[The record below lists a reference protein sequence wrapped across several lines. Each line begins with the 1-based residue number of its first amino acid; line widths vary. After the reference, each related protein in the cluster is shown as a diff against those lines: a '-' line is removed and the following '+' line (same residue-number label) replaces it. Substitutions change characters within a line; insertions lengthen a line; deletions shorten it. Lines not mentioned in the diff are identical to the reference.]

1 MKAKYIIGSV
11 VIVVFVVWGATSFL
25 KTTIQYVPIDEARQ
39 ASRTV
44 QVMGKIDF
52 DQVVFNTDDAR
63 LEFAVYDAD
72 AENKNTAASM
82 KVVYYGVVPG
92 NFHQATSVVLK
103 GKSNGEEFVAD
114 QMLVKCPSKYQGE
127 GDEYQDI
134 DKHNEAADRG
144 GV

>member
-1 MKAKYIIGSV
+1 M
-11 VIVVFVVWGATSFL
+11 
-25 KTTIQYVPIDEARQ
+25 
-39 ASRTV
+39 
-44 QVMGKIDF
+44 
-52 DQVVFNTDDAR
+52 
-63 LEFAVYDAD
+63 
-72 AENKNTAASM
+72 
-82 KVVYYGVVPG
+82 
-92 NFHQATSVVLK
+92 VLK

>member
-1 MKAKYIIGSV
+1 VKVKYIIGSA
-11 VIVVFVVWGATSFL
+11 VIVIFVVWGATAFL
-25 KTTIQYVPIDEARQ
+25 KTTIRYVPIEEARQ
-39 ASRTV
+39 ATRTV

-52 DQVVFNTDDAR
+52 DQVVFNTDDSR

-72 AENKNTAASM
+72 AESKNGAASM

-127 GDEYQDI
+127 GGEYQDI
-134 DKHNEAADRG
+134 EKHNEAADRG
-144 GV
+144 TI

>member
-1 MKAKYIIGSV
+1 MKAKYIIGTAII
-11 VIVVFVVWGATSFL
+11 VIFVVWGATSFL
-25 KTTIQYVPIDEARQ
+25 KTTIQYVSIDEARQ
-39 ASRTV
+39 ATRTV

-52 DQVVFNTDDAR
+52 DQVVFNTDDSR

-72 AENKNTAASM
+72 SEDKNTAASM
-82 KVVYYGVVPG
+82 KVLYYGVVPG

-134 DKHNEAADRG
+134 QKHNEAADRG
-144 GV
+144 TI